1 MLTVC
6 STSCWKWLS
15 GRFIAQ
21 HFQGLLWD
29 WEVWCFLDPCNM
41 VGWCLHII
49 RPPFVTVTFES
60 WQWFAVTSAS
70 SLKMSASH
78 LVSKVVHGHS
88 FPLIPWVE
96 AVVLHS
102 EANRTNLC
110 FSAVSLF
117 PEACVHVVWPVLLSG
132 ALLEL
137 WACRKLQPYLPLILL
152 QWLSD
157 IPRITELSNGLG
169 WKGS

>member
-70 SLKMSASH
+70 SL
-78 LVSKVVHGHS
+78 SKCLHPTSSQKWSMVIPSPS
-88 FPLIPWVE
+88 FPGSRLWCCTVE
-96 AVVLHS
+96 LTGQICAFLQLVCSLKHVSMLFDQACCLERCWS
-102 EANRTNLC
+102 CEPAGS
-110 FSAVSLF
+110 FSHTYLWFFCSDCQTF
-117 PEACVHVVWPVLLSG
+117 
-132 ALLEL
+132 LES
-137 WACRKLQPYLPLILL
+137 Q
-152 QWLSD
+152 S
-157 IPRITELSNGLG
+157 
-169 WKGS
+169 